1 MFNLIS
7 FLLFLSDFFV
17 LKIVL
22 KTIYQKLLI
31 NSFDSTNNNSKHK
44 QRGEQMLV
52 GYARV
57 STDKQVCDRQL
68 DELISAGVSPEYIY
82 QESISGKK
90 RERTELNNMIKA
102 LRKGDIVVVTELTR
116 ISRSTKDLLALVD
129 KIEKKGAS
137 IKSLKEDWL
146 DTSTA
151 HGQLIFTIMAGLAQ
165 FEADL
170 TRERVRSGLA
180 SARARGRIGGR
191 PKVNQNAINKAI
203 ILYDSQNFSLKQIEE
218 MTGVSK
224 ATIYRYLKNRK

>member
-1 MFNLIS
+1 MSIEFNENHLREITETTERS
-7 FLLFLSDFFV
+7 KS
-17 LKIVL
+17 
-22 KTIYQKLLI
+22 
-31 NSFDSTNNNSKHK
+31 NSH
-44 QRGEQMLV
+44 R
-52 GYARV
+52 
-57 STDKQVCDRQL
+57 L
-68 DELISAGVSPEYIY
+68 DEME
-82 QESISGKK
+82 
-90 RERTELNNMIKA
+90 
-102 LRKGDIVVVTELTR
+102 GD
-116 ISRSTKDLLALVD
+116 
-129 KIEKKGAS
+129 

-224 ATIYRYLKNRK
+224 ATIYRYLKNRKQ